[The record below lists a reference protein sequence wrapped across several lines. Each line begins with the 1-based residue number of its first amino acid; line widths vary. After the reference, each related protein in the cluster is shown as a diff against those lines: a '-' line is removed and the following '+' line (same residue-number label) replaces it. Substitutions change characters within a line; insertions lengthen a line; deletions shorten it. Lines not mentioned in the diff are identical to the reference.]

1 MVNPSVATLTQS
13 KFYSPAFNA
22 AIFDGPLR
30 IYFAQYQESL
40 ALEIYFKIQQVLK
53 NFTESRKQL
62 KNIGANIFVMLYPS
76 SDVFN
81 LSFEVSGPDANC
93 VAVSR
98 IDKDYVFGINST
110 INDSG
115 YDFIFSHLQTVFSRG
130 QC

>member
-53 NFTESRKQL
+53 NFTESRKHL
-62 KNIGANIFVMLYPS
+62 KNIGANVFVMLYPS

-81 LSFEVSGPDANC
+81 LSFEVSTDAHG

-98 IDKDYVFGINST
+98 IDKDYIFGINST
-110 INDSG
+110 INDNG
-115 YDFIFSHLQTVFSRG
+115 YDFIFSHLQTVFTPG

>member
-30 IYFAQYQESL
+30 IYFAQYQEAL
-40 ALEIYFKIQQVLK
+40 ALEIYFKIQQALK
-53 NFTESRKQL
+53 GFSESRKHL
-62 KNIGANIFVMLYPS
+62 KNLGANIFVMLYPS

-81 LSFEVSGPDANC
+81 LSFEPAANEEH

-98 IDKDYVFGINST
+98 IDKDYVFGINSQ
-110 INDSG
+110 IDDKG
-115 YDFIFSHLQTVFSRG
+115 YDFIFSHLQTVFSPG